1 MPSDA
6 GFRIFIEFTLVLPLL
21 PHLEKEK
28 GSTES
33 DLKTFDAGNTIEITV
48 ITILQSCPTTVA
60 IHCVLWFH
68 TYLLVPHQGCS
79 RALFFSR

>member
-6 GFRIFIEFTLVLPLL
+6 GFRIFIEFILVLPLL

-33 DLKTFDAGNTIEITV
+33 HLKTFDAGNTIEIIV
-48 ITILQSCPTTVA
+48 ITILQSRLTTVA

-68 TYLLVPHQGCS
+68 TYLLVPNQGCS
-79 RALFFSR
+79 RAVFSSR